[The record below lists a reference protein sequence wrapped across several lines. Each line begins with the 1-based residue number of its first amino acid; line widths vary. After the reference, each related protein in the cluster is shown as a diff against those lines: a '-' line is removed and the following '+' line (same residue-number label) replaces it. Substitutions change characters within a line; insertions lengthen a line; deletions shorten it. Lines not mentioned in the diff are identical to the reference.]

1 MARTNVEKL
10 RLIIVEDADLQK
22 RVSTAKDE
30 ADMTRILMDI
40 GTEKGLPFDAAELE
54 AWKTDE
60 GAAVELNETQL
71 SNVAGGRTKLSS
83 YASYGTSYG
92 NSILCGF
99 CGSTSGT
106 YM

>member
-22 RVSTAKDE
+22 RVAAATDE
-30 ADMTRILMDI
+30 ADMTSILMTI
-40 GTEKGLPFDAAELE
+40 GTEKGLPFDAAEL
-54 AWKTDE
+54 ATWKEDE

-71 SNVAGGRTKLSS
+71 SNVAGGRASS

-92 NSILCGF
+92 NSIFCGF
-99 CGSTSGT
+99 CGSQSGSF
-106 YM
+106 M

>member
-10 RLIIVEDADLQK
+10 RLIVVEDADLQT
-22 RVSTAKDE
+22 RVSAAKDE

-40 GTEKGLPFDAAELE
+40 GREKGLPFDTAELE
-54 AWKTDE
+54 SWKTDE

-71 SNVAGGRTKLSS
+71 SNVAGGRTKLST

-99 CGSTSGT
+99 CGSTSGSF
-106 YM
+106 M

>member
-10 RLIIVEDADLQK
+10 RLIIVEDAGLQT
-22 RVSTAKDE
+22 RVSAAKDE

-40 GTEKGLPFDAAELE
+40 GTEKGLPFDTAELE
-54 AWKTDE
+54 AWKIDE

-71 SNVAGGRTKLSS
+71 SNVAGGRASS
-83 YASYGTSYG
+83 YAKYGTSYG
-92 NSILCGF
+92 NSIFCGF